1 VTTAGASAG
10 RPILPVSLRRPAAVV
25 VVLTAL
31 VFAALAAR
39 YQGGSSAR
47 WLDRRIESLVGSSD
61 AARWIPDALIAFGN
75 EWSVVLLAL
84 LISGLAFALER
95 RRLAV
100 LAIAGPGLTGLA
112 TTSAKPLIG
121 RTIDGGLAFPSG
133 HTGGATA
140 LGIVAALL
148 LISIV
153 RPNSRTTVALLVIG
167 AVVSG
172 GTMAFALIAEDIHYA
187 TDTAGGFCVAVAV
200 VLASALVIERCAERV
215 GRPPAAPHGPARR
228 ARSAS

>member
-1 VTTAGASAG
+1 VTTAGAHAG

-47 WLDRRIESLVGSSD
+47 WLDRRIEKLVVSSD
-61 AARWIPDALIAFGN
+61 AEHWIPDAVIAFGN
-75 EWSVVLLAL
+75 ELSVVLLAL
-84 LISGLAFALER
+84 LISGLAFALGR

-100 LAIAGPGLTGLA
+100 LAIVGPGLTGLA
-112 TTSAKPLIG
+112 TTSTKPLIG

-148 LISIV
+148 LISMV
-153 RPNSRTTVALLVIG
+153 RPNARTSIVLLVIG

-187 TDTAGGFCVAVAV
+187 TDTVGGFCVAVAL
-200 VLASALVIERCAERV
+200 VLLSALAIERWAER
-215 GRPPAAPHGPARR
+215 ARQR
-228 ARSAS
+228 